1 MANEQSGNFRWTT
14 KELSHTYTCI
24 HSPPNS
30 SPIQAA
36 TYQSVEFLV
45 LYSRA
50 LLVIHVN
57 YSSVALAFPI
67 IHSSPLTRDLHL
79 FLRLRVTAEDLSFQP
94 EGLPAQE
101 GRVAENSR
109 SSHQLGMPQSRF
121 HFQRAVSLNTG
132 FLLNGFFP
140 STFQRH

>member
-1 MANEQSGNFRWTT
+1 M
-14 KELSHTYTCI
+14 
-24 HSPPNS
+24 
-30 SPIQAA
+30 
-36 TYQSVEFLV
+36 EFLV

-109 SSHQLGMPQSRF
+109 SSHQLGIPQSRF
-121 HFQRAVSLNTG
+121 HFQRAVLLNTG
-132 FLLNGFFP
+132 FLVNGFFP

>member
-94 EGLPAQE
+94 EGLLATLMNWE
-101 GRVAENSR
+101 C
-109 SSHQLGMPQSRF
+109 
-121 HFQRAVSLNTG
+121 LNHC
-132 FLLNGFFP
+132 FIFKRQF
-140 STFQRH
+140 R

>member
-1 MANEQSGNFRWTT
+1 M
-14 KELSHTYTCI
+14 
-24 HSPPNS
+24 
-30 SPIQAA
+30 
-36 TYQSVEFLV
+36 EFLV

-101 GRVAENSR
+101 GWVAENSR
-109 SSHQLGMPQSRF
+109 SSHQLGMPQSLF
-121 HFQRAVSLNTG
+121 HFQRAVLLNIG